1 MSLQHNMLK
10 PYRGIIVASAARTSS
25 SQSSTLNL
33 PQAASYH
40 FICDVTAISG
50 TGVLLDVAIQ
60 TSPDDG
66 TTFYNE
72 LTFPQFALDPG
83 IGVANMFISQ
93 SGGGA
98 QIAESWM
105 SGSVGGPI
113 AKPCILTPKYRVAWT
128 IGPTG
133 GSPSATFRVWLVAAA
148 KGSRS
153 F

>member
-1 MSLQHNMLK
+1 MSLQHSMLK
-10 PYRGIIVASAARTSS
+10 PYRAAIVASAARTASGT
-25 SQSSTLNL
+25 SSTLNL
-33 PQAASYH
+33 PQAAAYH

-50 TGVLLDVAIQ
+50 TGALVDVAIQ

-72 LTFPQFALDPG
+72 LNFQQFSLDSG
-83 IGVANMFISQ
+83 IGTANIFVSQ

-105 SGSVGGPI
+105 SAGTGGPI
-113 AKPCILTPKYRVAWT
+113 VKPCILTPKYRISWT

-133 GSPSATFRVWLVAAA
+133 GSPSATFRVWLVATA